1 MKWNRTSAIT
11 DIAFLLL
18 LGLMFVGI
26 IFIAGDGEHLGINVG
41 ILCVATALAIFTYFT
56 TLTAGLVANV
66 ILIFGYVSYV
76 IYMSFTR
83 GTPIQSYTY
92 FWVVWTPL
100 FTSCIAVFGQQTN
113 KLHMSLDK
121 LDAQIQ
127 ELVTVDMNTKLKNL
141 RAYDLEGFIYMRIAT
156 RYNMHLTLLI
166 WELRYPRELEHILGK
181 ARMDQLVGR
190 ISDTISAS
198 LRAENA
204 VYLLDDKPYQ
214 WGTMIFTNITA
225 HEIVVERVRKNIQ
238 ALELTD
244 VDKRRRPNIEMR
256 VGVAEYTP
264 DITSSLQLLEKA
276 KKQMEYDV

>member
-11 DIAFLLL
+11 DISFLLL

-26 IFIAGDGEHLGINVG
+26 IFIAGDSQNLGVNVG

-56 TLTAGLVANV
+56 SLTAGLVANI

-76 IYMSFTR
+76 IYSSLTR
-83 GTPIQSYTY
+83 GTAVQTYTY
-92 FWVVWTPL
+92 FWVLWAPL

-113 KLHMSLDK
+113 KLHASLDK

-127 ELVTVDMNTKLKNL
+127 ELVTVDMNTRLKNL
-141 RAYDLEGFIYMRIAT
+141 RAFDMEGMIYMRIAT
-156 RYNMHLTLLI
+156 RYNMNLFLLI

-181 ARMDQLVGR
+181 ARMDELVSR
-190 ISDTISAS
+190 ISDIISAS
-198 LRAENA
+198 LRTEDA

-214 WGTMIFTNITA
+214 WGTMLFTNGA
-225 HEIVVERVRKNIQ
+225 SHEIVVERVRKNIQ
-238 ALELTD
+238 DLELDD
-244 VDKRRRPNIEMR
+244 VIKRRRPNFEMR

-264 DITSSLQLLEKA
+264 DITSALQLLDKA

>member
-56 TLTAGLVANV
+56 SLTAGLVANI

-76 IYMSFTR
+76 IYMSLTR
-83 GTPIQSYTY
+83 GTAIQGYTY

-100 FTSCIAVFGQQTN
+100 FSSCIAVFGQQTN
-113 KLHMSLDK
+113 KLHMSLSR

-127 ELVTVDMNTKLKNL
+127 ELVTIDVNTRLKNL
-141 RAYDLEGFIYMRIAT
+141 RAFDLEGFIYMRIAT

-181 ARMDQLVGR
+181 SRMEDLVSR

-198 LRAENA
+198 LRAEDA
-204 VYLLDDKPYQ
+204 VYILDDKPYQ
-214 WGTMIFTNITA
+214 WGTLIFTNAVA
-225 HEIVVERVRKNIQ
+225 HEIVMERVRKNIQ
-238 ALELTD
+238 ALEVTD
-244 VDKRRRPNIEMR
+244 VAKRRRPNIEMR
-256 VGVAEYTP
+256 VGIAEYTP

-276 KKQMEYDV
+276 KKKMEYDV

>member
-26 IFIAGDGEHLGINVG
+26 IFIAGDGENLGINVG
-41 ILCVATALAIFTYFT
+41 ILCVATAIAIFTYFT
-56 TLTAGLVANV
+56 SLTAGLVANI
-66 ILIFGYVSYV
+66 ILIFGYISYV
-76 IYMSFTR
+76 IYMSLTR
-83 GTPIQSYTY
+83 GTAVNSYTY
-92 FWVVWTPL
+92 FWVIWTPA
-100 FTSCIAVFGQQTN
+100 FSSCIAVFGQQTN

-127 ELVTVDMNTKLKNL
+127 ELTTIDVNTRLKNL
-141 RAYDLEGFIYMRIAT
+141 RAFDLEGFIYMRIAN
-156 RYNMHLTLLI
+156 RYSMHLTLLI

-181 ARMDQLVGR
+181 SRMEELVCR
-190 ISDTISAS
+190 ISEVISSS
-198 LRAENA
+198 LRAEDA
-204 VYLLDDKPYQ
+204 VYLLDDKPFR
-214 WGTMIFTNITA
+214 WGTLIFTNVTA

-238 ALELTD
+238 ALELSA
-244 VDKRRRPNIEMR
+244 VDKRRRLSFEMR
-256 VGVAEYTP
+256 VGIAEYTP

>member
-41 ILCVATALAIFTYFT
+41 ILCVATAIAIFTYFT
-56 TLTAGLVANV
+56 SLTAGLVANI

-76 IYMSFTR
+76 IYMSLTR
-83 GTPIQSYTY
+83 GTAIQSYTY

-100 FTSCIAVFGQQTN
+100 FSSCIAVFGQQTN
-113 KLHMSLDK
+113 KLHMSLSK

-127 ELVTVDMNTKLKNL
+127 ELVTIDVNTRLKNL
-141 RAYDLEGFIYMRIAT
+141 RAFDLEGFIYMRIAT

-181 ARMDQLVGR
+181 SRMEDLVSR

-198 LRAENA
+198 LRAEDA
-204 VYLLDDKPYQ
+204 VYILDDKPYQ
-214 WGTMIFTNITA
+214 WGTLIFTNA
-225 HEIVVERVRKNIQ
+225 VAYEIVTERVRKNIQ
-238 ALELTD
+238 ALEVTD
-244 VDKRRRPNIEMR
+244 VAKRRRPKIEMR
-256 VGVAEYTP
+256 VGIAEYTP

>member
-26 IFIAGDGEHLGINVG
+26 IFIAGDAVHLGINVG
-41 ILCVATALAIFTYFT
+41 ILCVAVAIAIFTYFT
-56 TLTAGLVANV
+56 TLTAGLVANI

-76 IYMSFTR
+76 IYMSLTR
-83 GTPIQSYTY
+83 GTAVENYTY

-100 FTSCIAVFGQQTN
+100 FSSCIAVFGQQTN
-113 KLHMSLDK
+113 RLHMSLTK
-121 LDAQIQ
+121 LDEQIQ
-127 ELVTVDMNTKLKNL
+127 ELTTIDVTTRLKNL

-181 ARMDQLVGR
+181 ARMEDLVSR
-190 ISDTISAS
+190 ISETISAS
-198 LRAENA
+198 LRAEDA
-204 VYLLDDKPYQ
+204 VYLLDDKPFQ
-214 WGTMIFTNITA
+214 WGTLIFTNVTA

-238 ALELTD
+238 ALELSD
-244 VDKRRRPNIEMR
+244 MGKRRRVSFEMR
-256 VGVAEYTP
+256 VGIAEYTP
-264 DITSSLQLLEKA
+264 DITSSLKLLEKA

>member
-26 IFIAGDGEHLGINVG
+26 LFIAGDGEHLGINAG
-41 ILCVATALAIFTYFT
+41 ILCVAVAIAIFTYFT
-56 TLTAGLVANV
+56 SLTAGLVANI

-76 IYMSFTR
+76 IYMSLAR
-83 GTPIQSYTY
+83 GTAVESYTY

-100 FTSCIAVFGQQTN
+100 FSSCIAVFGQQTN
-113 KLHMSLDK
+113 RLHMSLDK

-127 ELVTVDMNTKLKNL
+127 ELTTIDADTRLKNL
-141 RAYDLEGFIYMRIAT
+141 RAFDMEGFIYMRIAT
-156 RYNMHLTLLI
+156 RYNMHLTMLL
-166 WELRYPRELEHILGK
+166 WELRYPRELMHILGK
-181 ARMDQLVGR
+181 PRMEELVGR
-190 ISDTISAS
+190 ISQVISSS
-198 LRAENA
+198 LRAEDA
-204 VYLLDDKPYQ
+204 VYLLDNKPHQ
-214 WGTMIFTNITA
+214 WGTLIFTNVTA
-225 HEIVVERVRKNIQ
+225 HETVVERVRKNIQ

-244 VDKRRRPNIEMR
+244 VVKRRRLNFEMR
-256 VGVAEYTP
+256 VGAAEYTP